1 MIGKSR
7 AVAIAAAAALTG
19 GILLAGAATPASAN
33 SGYVVCVY
41 AGTPVEPGPGGTVIY
56 TMSSTQ
62 AWHVYID
69 EANQWTQGYVS
80 RTDPLIRGWVWGGHF
95 DYSRTPYA
103 VASGGNACP

>member
-1 MIGKSR
+1 MIGTSR
-7 AVAIAAAAALTG
+7 ALAVAAALALAGTAA
-19 GILLAGAATPASAN
+19 LAGAVPASAN
-33 SGYVVCVY
+33 NGYAVCVK
-41 AGTPVEPGPGGTVIY
+41 AGTPVETGPGGTTIY

-95 DYSRTPYA
+95 DSSRTPYA
-103 VASGGNACP
+103 APGGGDACP

>member
-1 MIGKSR
+1 MISKSR
-7 AVAIAAAAALTG
+7 VLAVAAAAALTG
-19 GILLAGAATPASAN
+19 GVLLAGTAPASAN

-41 AGTPVEPGPGGTVIY
+41 AGTPVETGPGGTVIY

-103 VASGGNACP
+103 VSSGGNACP